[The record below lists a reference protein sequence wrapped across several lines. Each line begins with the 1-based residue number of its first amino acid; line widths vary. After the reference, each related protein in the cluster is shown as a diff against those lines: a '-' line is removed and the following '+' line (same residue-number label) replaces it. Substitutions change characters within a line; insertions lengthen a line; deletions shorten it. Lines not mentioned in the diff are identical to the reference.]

1 MIFITSDA
9 HFGHERIIEYESR
22 PFSSLADM
30 NTGMLHNWNRV
41 VSSDDIVI
49 NLGDFSLMNPF
60 MTIELCQNLNGQ
72 IILINGNHD
81 CRTRKFWEE
90 RAGIL
95 KWFKRPQ
102 YFNGIWLTHMV
113 DWKDLGNTLP
123 KIWTGKLDYVEIKP
137 EDVVL
142 HGHCHGKI
150 KRFGQFINVG
160 VDGWDFCPVPI
171 SRIVKPAAEQHIKN
185 WVDKIE
191 RESHAGSNGHVD
203 AEFWTD
209 RLNAGE

>member
-1 MIFITSDA
+1 MIFATSDN
-9 HFGHERIIEYESR
+9 HFGHKKIIEYCNR
-22 PFSSLADM
+22 PFSSLSDM
-30 NTGMLHNWNRV
+30 NTCMLHNWNRV
-41 VSSDDIVI
+41 VGPDDTVI
-49 NLGDFSLMNPF
+49 HLGDFSLMNPY
-60 MTIELCQNLNGQ
+60 MTVYLCKMLNGQ

-81 CRTRKFWEE
+81 RRTRKFWEQ

-102 YFNGIWLTHMV
+102 YFNGIWLTHRV
-113 DWKDLGNTLP
+113 DFKVDP
-123 KIWTGKLDYVEIKP
+123 FRIWTGKLDYKVIQK

-142 HGHCHGKI
+142 HGHIHGKI

-160 VDGWDFCPVPI
+160 VDGWNFCPVPL

-185 WVDKIE
+185 WVEKIE